1 MTSDSERGAGE
12 LDSRGCRLLVASY
25 SDVAPVVRAVATR
38 ARDRILQSPALGDFV
53 DLSFADLG
61 PRPGQREEPDQARGA
76 DAVTRIVTALTQPS
90 QDPDLSYFA
99 LLITDR
105 SAAAAAHLLASCDA
119 DPVIGA
125 LPMRRRVLASIDDR
139 APGTDTA
146 IEVKL
151 PPSRFWRR
159 DNLVDEVQHYAEEVM
174 KFFSARE
181 QRGLTTTELD
191 ALRPLATELPSVV
204 ADEQVGNLADALAP
218 PPPAS
223 VPVLP
228 PPAPVPEPTT
238 ALAVPSSP
246 ARTPRSFS
254 FPRLRM
260 PQRRREP
267 APEPGPPAASVVVY
281 LVLTVAESVPGRA
294 DWPRG
299 RSVLLELDKRL
310 ARTPGI
316 AYFTR
321 VLSAGVPDQGRLAL
335 AGQLGA
341 RDISLPASFLDF
353 AAALG
358 SVPAVVRADCQHARP
373 SSAAHVG
380 TGPGHLRGGR
390 PSRRRHY
397 NRALHGARHEDPG
410 TVDPVGC
417 LRRTTIRCLPP
428 REVRAREHRPSRY
441 HRRARHADRGS
452 DARPVSL
459 VALGGSDLKP
469 ARRDLLRP
477 PQAPCL
483 HPTIWARAAR
493 RMRHNARP
501 GQAACPNRRPAA
513 CLPEAVS
520 VKILSHP

>member
-159 DNLVDEVQHYAEEVM
+159 DDLVDEVQHYAEEVM

-223 VPVLP
+223 VPV
-228 PPAPVPEPTT
+228 T
-238 ALAVPSSP
+238 AP
-246 ARTPRSFS
+246 ART
-254 FPRLRM
+254 
-260 PQRRREP
+260 
-267 APEPGPPAASVVVY
+267 
-281 LVLTVAESVPGRA
+281 
-294 DWPRG
+294 
-299 RSVLLELDKRL
+299 
-310 ARTPGI
+310 
-316 AYFTR
+316 
-321 VLSAGVPDQGRLAL
+321 
-335 AGQLGA
+335 GA
-341 RDISLPASFLDF
+341 
-353 AAALG
+353 
-358 SVPAVVRADCQHARP
+358 
-373 SSAAHVG
+373 
-380 TGPGHLRGGR
+380 
-390 PSRRRHY
+390 
-397 NRALHGARHEDPG
+397 
-410 TVDPVGC
+410 
-417 LRRTTIRCLPP
+417 
-428 REVRAREHRPSRY
+428 
-441 HRRARHADRGS
+441 
-452 DARPVSL
+452 
-459 VALGGSDLKP
+459 
-469 ARRDLLRP
+469 
-477 PQAPCL
+477 
-483 HPTIWARAAR
+483 
-493 RMRHNARP
+493 
-501 GQAACPNRRPAA
+501 
-513 CLPEAVS
+513 
-520 VKILSHP
+520 